1 VVSTSGDDFF
11 RELEWRGF
19 LDGTTSADIET
30 FLSESRRTLY
40 VGFDPTA
47 PSLHLGSL
55 IPVMALAH
63 AQRHGH
69 RPLALVGGGTGLI
82 GDPSGKSTERTLLT
96 REKTEENA
104 DGIRNQLV
112 KFFDLSSPE
121 QGLLLNNVDWLGPL
135 QYVEFL
141 RDVGKHFSVN
151 EMIKRDSVRIRLEE
165 RDQGIS
171 YTEFSYM
178 LLQAYDFQYLCQH
191 HDCTIQMGGR
201 DQWGNIVS
209 GMDLI
214 RRMLGRR
221 SEGIT
226 FPLLMSSSGKKF
238 GKTEEGA
245 VWLDAERTSPYQ
257 MYQYWLQTADQ
268 DVVRYLKLFTFLER
282 ARITELDEEAQ
293 QHPEG
298 RVAQKALAAA
308 CTGVLHGD
316 AAVRAVE
323 SATGILFGAW
333 EGAVSEET
341 VRTLAAEV
349 PTTEIAR
356 DELAKGIGLVDFL
369 VRVKVA
375 ESKGAARKLIEGGG
389 AYLNNERQTATQR
402 TVTLEDIKMPGA
414 ILLRSGK
421 KSYQL
426 ALVR

>member
-1 VVSTSGDDFF
+1 MDNFF

-19 LDGTTSADIET
+19 LDGATSEDIET
-30 FLSESRRTLY
+30 FLSEAPRTMY

-47 PSLHLGSL
+47 SSLHLGSL

-82 GDPSGKSTERTLLT
+82 GDPSGKSSERTLLT
-96 REKTEENA
+96 AEKTEENA
-104 DGIRNQLV
+104 EGIRKQLE

-121 QGLLLNNVDWLGPL
+121 KGLLLNNADWLASL
-135 QYVEFL
+135 NYVEFL

-178 LLQAYDFQYLCQH
+178 LLQAYDFLHLCKH
-191 HDCTIQMGGR
+191 YDCTIQMGGR

-221 SEGIT
+221 GEGIV
-226 FPLLMSSSGKKF
+226 FPLLMTSSGKKF

-268 DVVRYLKLFTFLER
+268 DVVKYLKLFTFLDR
-282 ARITELDEEAQ
+282 DRIAELEEVVRQ
-293 QHPEG
+293 TPEG
-298 RVAQKALAAA
+298 RVAQRHLAAE
-308 CTGVLHGD
+308 CTGIVHGA
-316 AAVRAVE
+316 AAVQAVE
-323 SATGILFGAW
+323 SASSILFGTW
-333 EGAVSEET
+333 DWSISECTISEET
-341 VRTLAAEV
+341 VRMLAAEV
-349 PTTEIAR
+349 PTTEIPR
-356 DELAKGIGLVDFL
+356 DELTKGIGLVDLL

-375 ESKGAARKLIEGGG
+375 ESKGSARKLIEGGG
-389 AYLNNERQTATQR
+389 AYLNNERQTVAQR
-402 TVTLEDIKMPGA
+402 TVTLDDVKMPGA